1 MLASAPFPLWRCLWL
16 KGIRSSPLLSLT
28 VCLAGGL
35 HISVESEA
43 VSGHVPSVMR
53 RDHAVMVPLTLR
65 HPCSRCL
72 KPGHPLTRLLQEA
85 NGFRFVPRLLPRGIL
100 PALTARFIHRPP
112 RLTYRTTFRQAR
124 PTNNTSGAEGG

>member
-1 MLASAPFPLWRCLWL
+1 MLASAPFALWRCLGL
-16 KGIRSSPLLSLT
+16 RGIRTSPLLRLT
-28 VCLAGGL
+28 VCLTGGL

-53 RDHAVMVPLTLR
+53 RDQAGMVPLTLR

-72 KPGHPLTRLLQEA
+72 KPGHPLARLLQEA

-100 PALTARFIHRPP
+100 PALAARFIHRSPH
-112 RLTYRTTFRQAR
+112 LT
-124 PTNNTSGAEGG
+124 